1 MIKMMTVMTMTM
13 TMMMMM
19 RRRRSITMVIMMN
32 VINDNDNGYVKIS
45 TNLEGSKEVV
55 VGKTNIFIK
64 NFTVIIKMT

>member
-1 MIKMMTVMTMTM
+1 
-13 TMMMMM
+13 
-19 RRRRSITMVIMMN
+19 MVIMMN